1 MIRIVYDSFILE
13 LSMSISISTALL
25 FCYDGDNV
33 KCGFL
38 SKNLFKKND
47 NMAVE
52 KISQ

>member
-1 MIRIVYDSFILE
+1 MICFVYDSFILE

-25 FCYDGDNV
+25 FCYYGDNV
-33 KCGFL
+33 KYGFP
-38 SKNLFKKND
+38 SKHLFKKND